1 MRLLGLKMLP
11 KFEINDRLKM
21 FLLLNAIPLCFSTNI
36 VGGRALREV
45 VEPSTLAFYRWFI
58 ASVILV
64 TISGRL
70 LWQYRAKLV
79 RVLDLLFLLG
89 FLGMLICGAVFYA
102 GLQQTTA
109 ANGALIYMASPA
121 IIIMLEVIFRG
132 LRLHIIQ
139 IVGIIAAMVGV
150 AMILLIGGN
159 YDFANFEWRMGDLLC
174 IAGSVSWALYSFTL
188 KTDRLSEFPT
198 LVLFTAIA
206 VAGTI
211 TLLPFYLWENGP
223 AMTPGFSTQ
232 TWLGIGIVSLLA
244 SVLAYGLYQKG
255 VALVGPSTTS
265 MYLYLMPV
273 YATILAYLFLDESIS
288 YIHFVGFVMIA
299 CGLYIATQKPKSAV
313 KLKNA

>member
-1 MRLLGLKMLP
+1 MSS
-11 KFEINDRLKM
+11 KFEISDRLKM
-21 FLLLNAIPLCFSTNI
+21 FLLLNAIPLCFSTNV
-36 VGGRALREV
+36 VGGRALREAI
-45 VEPSTLAFYRWFI
+45 EPSTLAFYRWLI

-64 TISGRL
+64 AISGRL
-70 LWQYRAKLV
+70 LWQYRAKLA

-132 LRLHIIQ
+132 LRLNFVQII
-139 IVGIIAAMVGV
+139 GIIVAMVGV

-159 YDFANFEWRMGDLLC
+159 YDFANFEWRMGDLYC
-174 IAGSVSWALYSFTL
+174 IAGSLSWALYSFTL
-188 KTDRLSEFPT
+188 KAERLAEFPT
-198 LVLFTAIA
+198 LVLFSAIA

-211 TLLPFYLWENGP
+211 TLFPFYLWENGP
-223 AMTPGFSTQ
+223 AMTPGFSSQ
-232 TWLGIGIVSLLA
+232 TWLGIGVISLMA

-255 VALVGPSTTS
+255 VALVGPSVTS

-288 YIHFVGFVMIA
+288 YIHAVGFVLIA
-299 CGLYIATQKPKSAV
+299 CGLYFATQIPKNTV